1 MAIRNLNKIFR
12 PKSIAVVGASE
23 KPLAVGH
30 VVLKNLI
37 ESGFSGPIYPINPKH
52 KQLLNLPVF
61 PNVGALPEC
70 PDLAVICTPAATV
83 PDVVR
88 QCGEAG
94 VRGIII
100 ISAGFREVGPEG
112 AALEEAVK
120 AEAARFDGLR
130 IVGPNCVGVLAPH
143 AKMNASFAH
152 GFPKRGHVAFLS
164 QSGALCTSVLDWA
177 LEGGMGFSHFVSIG
191 NSIDVGMGDLI
202 DYFANDGLTEA
213 IILYAESV
221 TDPRKFLSAARA
233 FTRRKPIIAY
243 KAGRF
248 AQSAKAAAS
257 HTGALA
263 GVDAVYEAAFH
274 RAGIVRVFDVVS
286 MFYCAE
292 VLARGKTPRGDRLAI
307 VTNAGGPGVMATDAL
322 LARGG
327 QLATLSANS
336 MEELNDCLPPVWSHG
351 NPIDVIGD
359 ADSLRFARALEIVLD
374 DSGVDAVL
382 VILTPQAMTDPTL
395 TAQEVAR
402 VAKRSQ
408 KPVLTAWMGGQM
420 VREGIRV
427 LDAAGVPTCTFPEEA
442 VGAFM
447 ALVQYARSRETLYET
462 PRDVPL
468 TFSHDRAASR
478 AVFQSLAASEKDML
492 SEITS
497 KALLE
502 AYHVPVTSTLAA
514 RTSQEAVQR
523 AEQLG
528 YPVVLKVYSPDITHK
543 TEVNGV
549 MLNLATA
556 ADVSAA
562 YDRIVQNVRERR
574 PQARIEGVTVQ
585 PMAAIP
591 GGVELIVG
599 VKRDPVFGAVLLV
612 GAGGV
617 TAELFQDCALELPP
631 LSERLARRMLESLRS
646 WPLLQGYRGRPR
658 VNIERLIEVLMRV
671 SYLAADYPE
680 IQELD
685 INPLLVGK
693 DDLVAVD
700 ARVLLDR
707 AALSH
712 PARPYSHLAIRP
724 YPEEWVRQATLEDGT
739 RVLLRPIKPEDEP
752 MWHELLANCSRE
764 SLWFRFRYV
773 FKGSTHDMATR
784 YCYIDYDREI
794 AIVAELEVEGRR
806 QLIGV
811 LRLVSDADHRD
822 AEYAILVVDAWQGKG
837 LGGILTDFG
846 LEICKA
852 WGIRRVVAETSPDN
866 NRMLHVFRTREFTLD
881 YNTCQDVVL
890 GWKELEGHG

>member
-1 MAIRNLNKIFR
+1 MAIRNLHKIFR

-52 KQLLNLPVF
+52 EQLLNLPVF

-94 VRGIII
+94 IRGIII

-120 AEAARFDGLR
+120 AEAARFEGLR

-191 NSIDVGMGDLI
+191 NAIDVGMGDLI
-202 DYFANDGLTEA
+202 DYFANDGLTDA

-221 TDPRKFLSAARA
+221 TDAREFLSAARA

-374 DSGVDAVL
+374 DPGVDAVL

-478 AVFQSLAASEKDML
+478 AVFQSLAANEKDML

-502 AYHVPVTSTLAA
+502 AYHVPVTSTLLA

-523 AEQLG
+523 ADQLG

-562 YDRIVQNVRERR
+562 YDRVIQNVRERR

-890 GWKELEGHG
+890 GWKELESHG